1 MNQMN
6 KKLNPMVVTIS
17 VLENINTG
25 VIFKKYRT
33 TKRKNKKVKVNMKW
47 IWIVLWIVY
56 TYIYCY
62 NFSNLYE

>member
-47 IWIVLWIVY
+47 I
-56 TYIYCY
+56 
-62 NFSNLYE
+62 